1 MMIKRRWFFASLSFS
16 YHHCKRIEMLQYLI
30 ACVFL
35 IEIRSIFMNNLNI
48 DENSLAVNPL
58 MTARFPK
65 IDKFKKKLSKSK
77 T

>member
-1 MMIKRRWFFASLSFS
+1 
-16 YHHCKRIEMLQYLI
+16 MLQYLI

-65 IDKFKKKLSKSK
+65 VDKFKKKLSKSK